1 MIAMKETIY
10 FNTIVNIRDYLND
23 IQKENIKTDLQ
34 EKIDNLKSYAMQQT
48 CNIEE
53 VREKYTI
60 YQEILELIK

>member
-1 MIAMKETIY
+1 MKETIY

-23 IQKENIKTDLQ
+23 IQKENIKIDLQ

-48 CNIEE
+48 SNIDE

-60 YQEILELIK
+60 YQEILTLI

>member
-53 VREKYTI
+53 AREKYTI
-60 YQEILELIK
+60 YQEILTLI

>member
-23 IQKENIKTDLQ
+23 VQKENIKTDLQ

-48 CNIEE
+48 SNIEE
-53 VREKYTI
+53 LREKYTI
-60 YQEILELIK
+60 YQEILTLIK

>member
-1 MIAMKETIY
+1 MKETIY

-48 CNIEE
+48 SNIDD

-60 YQEILELIK
+60 YQEILTLIK

>member
-23 IQKENIKTDLQ
+23 IQKENIKIDLQ

-48 CNIEE
+48 SNIDE

-60 YQEILELIK
+60 FQELIALV

>member
-1 MIAMKETIY
+1 MKETIY

-48 CNIEE
+48 SNIDE

-60 YQEILELIK
+60 YQEILTLI

>member
-1 MIAMKETIY
+1 MKETIY

-23 IQKENIKTDLQ
+23 IQKENIKIDLQ

-48 CNIEE
+48 SNIDE

-60 YQEILELIK
+60 YQEIITLI

>member
-23 IQKENIKTDLQ
+23 VQKENIKTDLQ

-48 CNIEE
+48 SNIEE
-53 VREKYTI
+53 LREKYTI
-60 YQEILELIK
+60 YQEILTLI

>member
-1 MIAMKETIY
+1 MKETIY

-23 IQKENIKTDLQ
+23 IQKENIKIDLQ

-53 VREKYTI
+53 AREKYTI
-60 YQEILELIK
+60 YQEILTLI

>member
-23 IQKENIKTDLQ
+23 IQKENIKIDLQ

-48 CNIEE
+48 SNIDE

-60 YQEILELIK
+60 YQEIITLI

>member
-1 MIAMKETIY
+1 MITMKETIY

-23 IQKENIKTDLQ
+23 IQKENIKIDLQ

-48 CNIEE
+48 SNIDEI
-53 VREKYTI
+53 REKYTI